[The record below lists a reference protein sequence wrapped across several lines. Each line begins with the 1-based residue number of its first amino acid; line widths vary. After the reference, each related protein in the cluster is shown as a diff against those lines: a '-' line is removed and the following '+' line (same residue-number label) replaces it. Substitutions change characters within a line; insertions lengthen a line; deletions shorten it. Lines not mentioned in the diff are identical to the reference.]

1 MIWDRNGTTKAR
13 PEASCGAS
21 KTLPHK
27 IGARL
32 KSIYLKMTS
41 QIETISKAIII
52 IIVTAVITCIIG
64 IYLPNFLPS
73 PHVLQEDNLSSSCFV
88 DHYPPS
94 LKKDELDKALRWEY
108 LIDCDHYNVRRYS
121 ICWAS
126 IQLELQDICNISDY
140 KGIAF
145 DIRAE
150 KPICSTDLNINT
162 LEFSIYIQNDKNN
175 EKYQYWTGKNNSNMS
190 LQKNRCLMTILFSD
204 LLVPEWIN
212 KNNSVP
218 RSPDLTNV
226 SMLTLDIPT
235 NNHTSNIL
243 WIYNIFLIHNN
254 GSLINVTS
262 HADPLKTD
270 APMGGHWKTTTGFKL
285 LKE

>member
-1 MIWDRNGTTKAR
+1 MKQLKRAPKQAAENPRRCRIKMEPG
-13 PEASCGAS
+13 
-21 KTLPHK
+21 
-27 IGARL
+27 L
-32 KSIYLKMTS
+32 KSIYSKMTS
-41 QIETISKAIII
+41 SIKPSFKAIRF
-52 IIVTAVITCIIG
+52 IIVTAIITCIIG
-64 IYLPNFLPS
+64 TYLPNFLPS
-73 PHVLQEDNLSSSCFV
+73 PHVLQEDNLSSRCFV

-126 IQLELQDICNISDY
+126 IQLKLQDICNISDY

-145 DIRAE
+145 DIKAE
-150 KPICSTDLNINT
+150 KPIYSTEQNINT
-162 LEFSIYIQNDKNN
+162 LEFSIYTRNDKNN
-175 EKYQYWTGKNNSNMS
+175 ENYQYWTGKNNSNMS
-190 LQKNRCLMTILFSD
+190 IQKNRCPMTILFSD

-218 RSPDLTNV
+218 RSPDLTKV

-235 NNHTSNIL
+235 NNRTSNTL
-243 WIYNIFLIHNN
+243 WIYNTTLIHNN

-270 APMGGHWKTTTGFKL
+270 APLGGHWKTTTGFKL
-285 LKE
+285 LGY